1 MVSKFLKAEGR
12 VLALVYWAVG
22 RAKVAAEQTLPAHGG
37 PQADGVTPSPPAT
50 HGPSSRDD
58 TETQGPALMGRPG
71 QSLVAFPWDLSPMC
85 LQPLQGPQ
93 CESWGALPS
102 LLWLGAPDPS
112 AQSPAFRLNSVG
124 GCSLASTWP
133 RGADPTPDVSLPS
146 PGDTIWAPSVLPDG
160 ALGTLSH
167 HPPLHF
173 GRKMESKVSEGGLNV
188 TLTIRLL
195 MHGKVRA

>member
-37 PQADGVTPSPPAT
+37 PQADGVTPSPPA
-50 HGPSSRDD
+50 SSRDD

-102 LLWLGAPDPS
+102 LLWLGARIPLLRAPPF
-112 AQSPAFRLNSVG
+112 A
-124 GCSLASTWP
+124 
-133 RGADPTPDVSLPS
+133 PTV
-146 PGDTIWAPSVLPDG
+146 WEAV
-160 ALGTLSH
+160 A
-167 HPPLHF
+167 
-173 GRKMESKVSEGGLNV
+173 
-188 TLTIRLL
+188 
-195 MHGKVRA
+195 